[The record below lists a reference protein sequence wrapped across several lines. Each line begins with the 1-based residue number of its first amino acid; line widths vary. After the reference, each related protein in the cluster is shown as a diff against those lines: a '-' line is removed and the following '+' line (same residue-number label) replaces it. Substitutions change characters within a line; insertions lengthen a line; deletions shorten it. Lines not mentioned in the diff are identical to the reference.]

1 MAISLY
7 MVFAKGTTSILTTAP
22 WTAIIIFL
30 VAVMNNE
37 TGGHTL
43 LTNKA

>member
-1 MAISLY
+1 
-7 MVFAKGTTSILTTAP
+7 MVFAKGTTSILTAAP
-22 WTAIIIFL
+22 WTAMIIFL

-37 TGGHTL
+37 TGGQTV